1 MAFNLFT
8 IVCGDTE
15 LDTFPDEQ
23 LLINYQIQDIIDI
36 ATRNTSYSKTIK
48 LPNTPKN
55 NTFFQNIFDLAV
67 DISVT
72 SYNPKRA
79 IPASILIGGV
89 EIFKGNLQLLSIVK
103 NQQDHSYECVFVGL
117 LKSFFYDLGDY
128 DLTQLDLSEY
138 NHQRNKT
145 VVQNSWNYVVKK
157 NGVDINTLGNPEGY
171 VYNFINQGSSQNIG
185 QASYLYD
192 QYPSVYVKTI
202 VDKIFEYT
210 NYTYSSRFFETDYF
224 KQLIIPFC
232 NDSFQLNSDEI
243 SGLTQ
248 AIGID
253 STTKNEYTSPLYNSL
268 AVYETATGGNTITN
282 FRQIAPVKKRSTT
295 GSNWTSN
302 STMGYWLPLDLY
314 TGTISGVAM
323 GNPGSRWKNIV
334 GATPQTSSAYYECGQ
349 SGFYKI
355 EFEFSFFLKYINILG
370 GNFKFHSGQM
380 EYYSRLWLKRPGQ
393 SLVQLDVAPVTVPG
407 QFQPTPGT
415 YTSPWYDTQTV
426 LNITQGVPSI
436 YLNSGDRIYVEIL
449 FNYPVAVKWQS
460 GGGTFISDSVL
471 MVPMS
476 TSTLQGLANYIK
488 VEPVSN
494 NISTGVVDV
503 NMNQILPNMKMKEF
517 FLNLVRMFNLYI
529 MDDPNVPNQ
538 LIIEP
543 SEMFFNSRRRLKD
556 WTHLLD
562 RDSDIVVMPMSE
574 LDVQKYHFTYQDDN
588 DYLNEQY
595 KEETKE
601 IYGEKT
607 INFVN
612 DFSNDKKD
620 IEVTFAATPV
630 TNEFLGNRVAPF
642 FGDLENNVMSP
653 IRVKPRILFY
663 GGLKS
668 CSYWQ
673 LRNDPNDNSPVNLLK
688 YPYAGHYDDPYL
700 PQYDLNWGQV
710 KKLYYDAPYYTDN
723 NLVEMFYE
731 DTLNQLLDLNS
742 KLVSGLFYLTPK
754 DMKDFDFRDVIYI
767 DGVYYRINKIKD
779 YDANNI
785 DKLTEV
791 ELYKISDINF
801 TPPPYSSINNSFTE
815 CPADVVLTLM
825 QGGVGYVYVSQSNQT
840 ITAACC
846 ASLGGQYINGY
857 CKKLKQVVTVGTP
870 TLVSSTSNVRPPK
883 TGVGTTGTPGSTTGT
898 SGVTPKSSVMTPIPY
913 PIPASKNTDL
923 NTLNSPGIQV
933 QGQNNYAS
941 GRSNGG
947 LIIGSNNSITTDY
960 TNVLI
965 IGDNITPT
973 KPNSLIIG
981 NLLINEDGI
990 GSNVPVIIDSGL
1002 NTVMFDGK
1010 TNYIDLV
1017 DGSINS
1023 VRNFGGD
1030 SKARPIIDG
1039 SEDYQ
1044 PI

>member
-15 LDTFPDEQ
+15 LDTFPNEQ

-55 NTFFQNIFDLAV
+55 NAFFQNIFDLAV
-67 DISVT
+67 DITVT

-79 IPASILIGGV
+79 IPASIQIGGV
-89 EIFKGNLQLLSIVK
+89 EVFKGNLQLLSIVK

-145 VVQNSWNYVVKK
+145 NVQNSWVYIVKK
-157 NGVDINTLGNPEGY
+157 NGVDKNCVGSPEGY
-171 VYNFINQGSSQNIG
+171 VYNFINQGNSQNIG

-202 VDKIFEYT
+202 IDKIFEFT
-210 NYTYSSRFFETDYF
+210 NYTYSSRFFETEYF
-224 KQLIIPFC
+224 KKLIIPFC
-232 NDSFQLNSDEI
+232 NDSFQLNNDEI

-248 AIGID
+248 AIGVD
-253 STTKNEYTSPLYNSL
+253 STTKNEYSTALSNSL
-268 AVYETATGGNTITN
+268 ATYEINTGGNTITN
-282 FRQIAPVKKRSTT
+282 FRQLAPVKQRSNT

-302 STMGYWLPLDLY
+302 SSQGFWLPLDLY
-314 TGTISGVAM
+314 NGTISGVDL
-323 GNPGSRWKNIV
+323 GNPGNRWVNIV
-334 GATPQTSSAYYECGQ
+334 GGGGNTSTAYYQCGQ

-355 EFEFSFFLKYINILG
+355 EFEFSFFVKYINMLG
-370 GNFKFHSGQM
+370 GNFKFNSGQM

-393 SLVQLDVAPVTVPG
+393 ALVQLDIAPVTVPG

-426 LNITQGVPSI
+426 LNISQGVPSI
-436 YLNSGDRIYVEIL
+436 YLNNGDRIYVEIL
-449 FNYPVAVKWQS
+449 FNYPSAVKWQS
-460 GGGTFISDSVL
+460 ASGTFINSQIL
-471 MVPMS
+471 MVPMT
-476 TSTLQGLANYIK
+476 TSTIQGLANYFK

-494 NISTGVVDV
+494 NISTGIVDV
-503 NMNQILPNMKMKEF
+503 NMNQILPKMRMKEF

-556 WTHLLD
+556 WTYILD
-562 RDSDIVVMPMSE
+562 RDSDLVVTPMSE
-574 LDVQKYHFTYQDDN
+574 LDFQKYHFTYQDDN

-601 IYGEKT
+601 IYGEET

-612 DFSNDKKD
+612 DFSNETKD

-630 TNEFLGNRVAPF
+630 TNEFIGNRVAPF
-642 FGDLENNVMSP
+642 FGDLENNVMTP

-673 LRNDPNDNSPVNLLK
+673 LRNDPVDNSPVNLLQ

-710 KKLYYDAPYYTDN
+710 KKLYYDAPNYTDN
-723 NLVEMFYE
+723 NLVQMFYE

-742 KLVSGLFYLTPK
+742 KLISGLFYLTPK

-801 TPPPYSSINNSFTE
+801 TPPPYSSINNSTLN
-815 CPADVVLTLM
+815 CPSDVVLTLLV
-825 QGGVGYVYVSQSNQT
+825 GVGYTYVSLSNAT

-846 ASLGGQYINGY
+846 AQLGGQYINGY
-857 CKKLKQVVTVGTP
+857 CRRLKQTPSVGTP
-870 TLVSSTSNVRPPK
+870 TLVSSTSNVRSAIAGVNP
-883 TGVGTTGTPGSTTGT
+883 TGSVPGVSS
-898 SGVTPKSSVMTPIPY
+898 SGLVPKSLNSPYPY
-913 PIPASKNTDL
+913 PIPASKNTNL

-941 GRSNGG
+941 SRANGG
-947 LIIGSNNSITTDY
+947 LIIGSNNSITTDF

-1010 TNYIDLV
+1010 TNYIDLL

-1039 SEDYQ
+1039 SEDYN